1 MRDDL
6 LGYLLGALEP
16 EQEREIEARLE
27 TDEQLRRELRE
38 HRKYLQPLGTDSGLL
53 DAPRGLARRV
63 CDTVA
68 DHRDTPTLSDGEPRP
83 GKTARNDR
91 PISTSAAAPMSTTAP
106 GTAAAGTEFAVSRR
120 AAAVATDL
128 SHPPPERRW
137 GWAEAMTVGS
147 IVAAASLL
155 IVPALSFS
163 RYRSQIEACR
173 ERMHVVG
180 HALVNYSRA
189 HGGTFPEIER
199 EGPLSFAGV
208 YALRLQ
214 QAKLIV
220 DPSDLH
226 CPGRTAMPMIDA
238 APTTLEDLRNA
249 KDESARRGCLR
260 ATGDFGYSLG
270 YVEAGVY
277 HPARNLSRGRH
288 AVLADAPA
296 ADGQCGG
303 NHGCGGQN
311 VWFEDGHAEYLC
323 RARLG
328 DLDDQLFLNRAG
340 YVGAGIGADDVVIG
354 APDARPLIRPAVIV
368 RPTALRD

>member
-38 HRKYLQPLGTDSGLL
+38 HRKYLQPLGTDSSLI

-68 DHRDTPTLSDGEPRP
+68 DRRDTPTLSDGDPRP
-83 GKTARNDR
+83 GKTERTDR
-91 PISTSAAAPMSTTAP
+91 PVSISAAAPVSTSPSTTAA
-106 GTAAAGTEFAVSRR
+106 TVTEFAVGGRV
-120 AAAVATDL
+120 AAVATDL
-128 SHPPPERRW
+128 SYPPAERRW
-137 GWAEAMTVGS
+137 GWAEVVTVGS
-147 IVAAASLL
+147 IVTAASLL

-173 ERMHVVG
+173 ERMHGVG
-180 HALVNYSRA
+180 NALVNYSRA
-189 HGGTFPEIER
+189 HGGTFPEIEQ

-214 QAKLIV
+214 QAGLIA
-220 DPSDLH
+220 DPADLR
-226 CPGRTAMPMIDA
+226 CPGRTPMPSIDA
-238 APTTLEDLRNA
+238 APTTLEDFRNA

-270 YVEAGVY
+270 YVEAGEY
-277 HPARNLSRGRH
+277 YPARNLSRGRH

-323 RARLG
+323 RSRLG
-328 DLDDQLFLNRAG
+328 DLDDQLFLNRTG
-340 YVGAGIGADDVVIG
+340 FVGAGIGADDVVIG
-354 APDARPLIRPAVIV
+354 APEARPLIRPAAIV